1 MHLVLQQRSVL
12 GEGVVAQ
19 ARLQLQ
25 RNEHLSK
32 DGAVHQAR
40 PTPADLQRGLV
51 CHVEV
56 EAVLTNGLQ
65 IRVVLCHS
73 IHGVVGGHLMGVV
86 EGPIRCVGHVL
97 SHAPVWSCVANRAL
111 VSLGIVV
118 VEVYAVLVVHVVV
131 HRHAHLVRL
140 RVLQGPQRLLCNV
153 RLYTEQREANVVVHP
168 CHLVLC
174 GHEIHLNS
182 SSHGALSSQQQ
193 PPQACHP

>member
-73 IHGVVGGHLMGVV
+73 IPVCRDHTSVKPAVKRMFESV
-86 EGPIRCVGHVL
+86 R
-97 SHAPVWSCVANRAL
+97 AP
-111 VSLGIVV
+111 
-118 VEVYAVLVVHVVV
+118 
-131 HRHAHLVRL
+131 L
-140 RVLQGPQRLLCNV
+140 R
-153 RLYTEQREANVVVHP
+153 YIA
-168 CHLVLC
+168 
-174 GHEIHLNS
+174 
-182 SSHGALSSQQQ
+182 AYM
-193 PPQACHP
+193 A